1 MELLTDALTY
11 AGNLENLKDA
21 DEAEI
26 TTVYSWRYNGFST
39 LIIEAS
45 YIPIPPHLPQ
55 NPNVDR
61 LYYDPCTYVKNQR
74 HKR

>member
-26 TTVYSWRYNGFST
+26 TTVYPWRYNGFST

-45 YIPIPPHLPQ
+45 YIPIPPHLLQ
-55 NPNVDR
+55 NPMWIASIMIPAPMLKPMSWER
-61 LYYDPCTYVKNQR
+61 
-74 HKR
+74 